1 MNERISTARRAR
13 LGRALGQG
21 LRGAYDHLGYVVLAS
36 FVSFLIVT
44 AVLTSGMAAAR
55 VFDIKGIAAAALA
68 LPALLAGWL
77 CAVGVFYYANRS
89 VFHYQA
95 SLSDT
100 WHGVRRLLAPAL
112 GLFIIDAVITTVLM
126 GDLLL
131 FRQMLAGIADQIAA
145 LQKVGGLTSAQE
157 LQIQSLGRTH
167 LLLMAVTIVFGYI
180 TAAWGMIM
188 MYHLPLLTAQLDMES
203 GPRPKVI
210 LRKSVLLAV
219 DNPVFTVALF
229 LVIIAFAVLCAL
241 PAFIGMVVLFLGAIA
256 FLLTHALRE
265 LFIKY
270 EIVEEE
276 PETVDDKPWHLP
288 DSWMKRS
295 S

>member
-1 MNERISTARRAR
+1 
-13 LGRALGQG
+13 
-21 LRGAYDHLGYVVLAS
+21 
-36 FVSFLIVT
+36 
-44 AVLTSGMAAAR
+44 MAAAR